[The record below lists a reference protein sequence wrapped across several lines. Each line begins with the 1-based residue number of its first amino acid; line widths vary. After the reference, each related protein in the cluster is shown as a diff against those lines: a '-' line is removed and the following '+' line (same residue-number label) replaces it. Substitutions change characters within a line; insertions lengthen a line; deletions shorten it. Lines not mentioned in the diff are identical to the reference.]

1 MTYPP
6 TCRRRLAAHTLTLYL
21 AGELS
26 PRAAQA
32 VQEHLVACPLCARAC
47 EDQRLAQR
55 LLRTLTMERPVPA
68 EVDARIQRSLRAGAG
83 AQLGAGSL
91 RFLRSTRA
99 ASKRGRIERAQSEQA
114 PPRGAFPGV
123 AIVLGA
129 AMLLAIGLE
138 GIGGLPS
145 LSLPLSGS
153 DSSVSHATV
162 TVSSGRKGPSS
173 TGNDAGAFFAGGGG
187 GRQQLR

>member
-32 VQEHLVACPLCARAC
+32 VQDHLVACPRCARAA

-68 EVDARIQRSLRAGAG
+68 EVDARIQQSLRAGAR

-91 RFLRSTRA
+91 RFLWSTRA
-99 ASKRGRIERAQSEQA
+99 ASKRGRIERAQA
-114 PPRGAFPGV
+114 TPKGAFPGV

-145 LSLPLSGS
+145 LSLPVSGS
-153 DSSVSHATV
+153 DSSLSHATV
-162 TVSSGRKGPSS
+162 TVSSGQKGPSP
-173 TGNDAGAFFAGGGG
+173 TGNDAGAIFTGGGG